1 VSEDKKRPKFA
12 LKGNTPGPPYWIL
25 DSEKWA
31 FDASKYKA
39 GDEVPGIIVAA
50 FTGDRG
56 DIAGRHTCK
65 DGVRT
70 VEYSRKLVT
79 GSEFDV
85 QFNDLKKEYASGVAI
100 LDNAQVCHAFS
111 AGVFKLKFE

>member
-1 VSEDKKRPKFA
+1 
-12 LKGNTPGPPYWIL
+12 
-25 DSEKWA
+25 
-31 FDASKYKA
+31 
-39 GDEVPGIIVAA
+39 VPGIIVAA

-111 AGVFKLKFE
+111 AGVFKLKFEETPLGGPPRGAHTPGGCTTLTRTRAPEPCAWSSVR